1 MKDVFALQSGAS
13 EKSLQELQD
22 LGEASFQEVTKAGN
36 GFETGHYHEI
46 IKEVKN
52 EMLFLPFQRTDSATI
67 THKRREVKQLTSSKS
82 SSGVAGVRSVL
93 NEAMDD
99 VSESMESSS

>member
-1 MKDVFALQSGAS
+1 MQSGAS

-36 GFETGHYHEI
+36 GFETGHYHKI
-46 IKEVKN
+46 IKEVKS

-67 THKRREVKQLTSSKS
+67 THKRRAVKQLTSSKS

>member
-1 MKDVFALQSGAS
+1 M
-13 EKSLQELQD
+13 
-22 LGEASFQEVTKAGN
+22 VT
-36 GFETGHYHEI
+36 I
-46 IKEVKN
+46 SQKE
-52 EMLFLPFQRTDSATI
+52 
-67 THKRREVKQLTSSKS
+67 REVKKLTSSKS

>member
-1 MKDVFALQSGAS
+1 MLANNRPGAS
-13 EKSLQELQD
+13 VD
-22 LGEASFQEVTKAGN
+22 LG
-36 GFETGHYHEI
+36 
-46 IKEVKN
+46 
-52 EMLFLPFQRTDSATI
+52 
-67 THKRREVKQLTSSKS
+67 

>member
-1 MKDVFALQSGAS
+1 MKCFFPPFKENVTIS
-13 EKSLQELQD
+13 EKMR
-22 LGEASFQEVTKAGN
+22 K
-36 GFETGHYHEI
+36 
-46 IKEVKN
+46 VKK
-52 EMLFLPFQRTDSATI
+52 P
-67 THKRREVKQLTSSKS
+67 TSSKS